1 MNAQDIRTHAADALA
16 VSDWEAVAK
25 VMNTPS
31 IKQADNTL
39 RSTSWLMQQL
49 TAVVDPATGATEAD
63 IILGTLQKAT
73 IPRVRAAYDR
83 MSSVGIDLSD
93 DQVQVM
99 LPVLSAAGNWP
110 AGLVEKIMETG
121 IQIVSPAGEVVTAE
135 QCQKVMIFDAGREAE
150 QVIRSRLSTVTAQ
163 MDNLQN
169 VDSETMTVV
178 EYQAAVDAIVGA

>member
-1 MNAQDIRTHAADALA
+1 
-16 VSDWEAVAK
+16 
-25 VMNTPS
+25 
-31 IKQADNTL
+31 
-39 RSTSWLMQQL
+39 
-49 TAVVDPATGATEAD
+49 
-63 IILGTLQKAT
+63 
-73 IPRVRAAYDR
+73 
-83 MSSVGIDLSD
+83 
-93 DQVQVM
+93 
-99 LPVLSAAGNWP
+99 LSAAGNWP

-178 EYQAAVDAIVGA
+178 EYQAAVDAIVGGA